1 MKNLYKLL
9 AIIALVAVIGF
20 SMAACDDGSTG
31 GSGGGGGG
39 GGGGGS
45 SSGGT
50 FTVTDIP
57 SELEGKDLRAWAHRN
72 SYYSDDYITCGGTV
86 KNRRMSATMW
96 DGDSYEKYTGNE
108 TFVVYVEFWA
118 NTGNGDDNI
127 GRGYKSVK
135 FSNGSAT
142 VSWNQGLPT
151 VNSWP
156 VGWEW

>member
-1 MKNLYKLL
+1 MKNTIRVFGLISVAL
-9 AIIALVAVIGF
+9 IIVF
-20 SMAACDDGSTG
+20 SACDDGS
-31 GSGGGGGG
+31 SGGGNSGGG

-45 SSGGT
+45 SSGYT
-50 FTVTDIP
+50 LTVTGIP
-57 SELEGKDLRAWAHRN
+57 SELEGKDLLAWAYRPWPKG
-72 SYYSDDYITCGGTV
+72 YLYDGGGTV
-86 KNRRMSATMW
+86 KNGEMRTNMYL
-96 DGDSYEKYTGNE
+96 DFKIYTGNE
-108 TFVVYVEFWA
+108 TLDVYVEFWA
-118 NTGNGDDNI
+118 NTGNTEDNI